1 MGIVQSFRTF
11 RGGLAR
17 RLKRES
23 NDWQRWLDRRAV
35 PASKQNV
42 NMATSA
48 TLIDKP
54 RDSAIALRWI
64 ISARDDLVWLIG
76 SVVSSYLLLVLYV
89 NGILPLVPMV
99 ALWAIL
105 IDAPHV
111 FGTFSRTYFDR
122 TERQNRARLLWGS
135 LLFFAVG
142 PLMVFAGAGLVFFF
156 VAALWAYY
164 HLVKQ
169 HYGFMVL
176 YKKKNNDLA
185 PLDNALD
192 RLLLLFAF
200 NYPFVAFIARDP
212 EAMARVP
219 AALRSGVDGLATAL
233 LAGTLILAI
242 AWVIRQIQRAVA
254 GEQLNVPKY
263 LLLAAAI
270 PMHWIV
276 LLTPMPHKPIAIVA
290 ILTIYHN
297 LQYHRL
303 IWFHNQKYVRTGNR
317 GDRVT
322 ASSRD
327 GVTGAGDSSATA
339 LTGTVGVPPA
349 PVNITLRDKYGAA
362 ELISRRLLYYV
373 ACGILFG
380 LIYQGPRQFLGYV
393 SLKSGGATGGA
404 AEQSSAIQLSISF
417 LWGYAFIHYY
427 LDSKIWRVRR
437 DPSVGKALNM

>member
-1 MGIVQSFRTF
+1 
-11 RGGLAR
+11 
-17 RLKRES
+17 
-23 NDWQRWLDRRAV
+23 
-35 PASKQNV
+35 
-42 NMATSA
+42 MATAEILSA
-48 TLIDKP
+48 VRP
-54 RDSAIALRWI
+54 RALSLRWI
-64 ISARDDLVWLIG
+64 ISAHDDLIWFIG
-76 SVVSSYLLLVLYV
+76 SVASSYALLILYV
-89 NGILPLVPMV
+89 TGVLPLIPMV

-122 TERQNRARLLWGS
+122 SERRNRKRLLWGS
-135 LLFFAVG
+135 LLFFVIG
-142 PLMVFAGAGLVFFF
+142 PVMVFAGMGLIFFF
-156 VAALWAYY
+156 IAALWAYY

-185 PLDNALD
+185 PVDNALD

-200 NYPFVAFIARDP
+200 NYPFIAFIARDA

-219 AALRSGVDGLATAL
+219 AILQSWVNGLALLLLVGTVVLAL
-233 LAGTLILAI
+233 
-242 AWVIRQIQRAVA
+242 AWLGRQIHRAII
-254 GEQLNVPKY
+254 GQPLDVPKY

-303 IWFHNQKYVRTGNR
+303 IWFHNQKY
-317 GDRVT
+317 T
-322 ASSRD
+322 AGSADLHGGSPTVRD
-327 GVTGAGDSSATA
+327 GSS
-339 LTGTVGVPPA
+339 VGSGIWGGGPTIREGVSGP
-349 PVNITLRDKYGAA
+349 NTELRQKYGAA

-373 ACGILFG
+373 AFGILFG
-380 LIYQGPRQFLGYV
+380 LIYQGPRQFLGYI
-393 SLKSGGATGGA
+393 SLKSGDTVGAERSFAT
-404 AEQSSAIQLSISF
+404 QLGISF

-437 DPSVGKALNM
+437 DPAVGKALNMN

>member
-1 MGIVQSFRTF
+1 
-11 RGGLAR
+11 
-17 RLKRES
+17 
-23 NDWQRWLDRRAV
+23 
-35 PASKQNV
+35 
-42 NMATSA
+42 MATSVHV
-48 TLIDKP
+48 IDRVQP
-54 RDSAIALRWI
+54 RAISVRWI
-64 ISARDDLVWLIG
+64 ISTRDDLIWLIG
-76 SVVSSYLLLVLYV
+76 SVASSYLLLILYV
-89 NGILPLVPMV
+89 KGVLPLVPMV

-122 TERQNRARLLWGS
+122 TERQNRSRLLLGS

-142 PLMVFAGAGLVFFF
+142 PIMVFAGAGLIFFF
-156 VAALWAYY
+156 LAALWAYY

-185 PLDNALD
+185 PVDNALD

-212 EAMARVP
+212 EAMSRVP
-219 AALRSGVDGLATAL
+219 STLQSGVNGLATIL
-233 LAGTLILAI
+233 LVATVVLFV
-242 AWVIRQIQRAVA
+242 AWLGRQIQRALN
-254 GEQLNVPKY
+254 GEPLDVPKY

-303 IWFHNQKYVRTGNR
+303 IWFHNKKYVRTGS
-317 GDRVT
+317 GSDRVT
-322 ASSRD
+322 D
-327 GVTGAGDSSATA
+327 GGEDNLGKTDE
-339 LTGTVGVPPA
+339 
-349 PVNITLRDKYGAA
+349 LRTKYGAA

-373 ACGILFG
+373 AFGILFG
-380 LIYQGPRQFLGYV
+380 LIYQGPRQILGYLNLKNGTATDQ
-393 SLKSGGATGGA
+393 SL
-404 AEQSSAIQLSISF
+404 AIQLAISF

-437 DPSVGKALNM
+437 DPSVGKALNMT

>member
-1 MGIVQSFRTF
+1 M
-11 RGGLAR
+11 A
-17 RLKRES
+17 
-23 NDWQRWLDRRAV
+23 
-35 PASKQNV
+35 AS
-42 NMATSA
+42 AEIIA
-48 TLIDKP
+48 KP
-54 RDSAIALRWI
+54 VASAISLRWI
-64 ISARDDLVWLIG
+64 ISPRDDLVWFVG
-76 SVVSSYLLLVLYV
+76 SVVSSYALLVLYV
-89 NGILPLVPMV
+89 SGLLPLIPMV

-122 TERQNRARLLWGS
+122 TERKNRARLLWGS
-135 LLFFAVG
+135 LLFFVIG
-142 PLMVFAGAGLVFFF
+142 PVLVLAGAGFVFFF

-176 YKKKNNDLA
+176 YKKKNGDLA
-185 PLDNALD
+185 RIDNALD

-200 NYPFVAFIARDP
+200 NYPFVEFIARDP

-219 AALRSGVDGLATAL
+219 ALLRAGVNGFAKLL
-233 LAGTLILAI
+233 LAGTILFLIL
-242 AWVIRQIQRAVA
+242 WVGRQVQRAIT
-254 GEQLNVPKY
+254 GEPLNVPKY

-303 IWFHNQKYVRTGNR
+303 IWFHNQKYK
-317 GDRVT
+317 
-322 ASSRD
+322 SRE
-327 GVTGAGDSSATA
+327 
-339 LTGTVGVPPA
+339 
-349 PVNITLRDKYGAA
+349 KFGAA
-362 ELISRRLLYYV
+362 ELISRRLLYYI
-373 ACGILFG
+373 AFGILFG
-380 LIYQGPRQFLGYV
+380 VIYQGPRQILGYV
-393 SLKSGGATGGA
+393 GL
-404 AEQSSAIQLSISF
+404 QSAQPPLLVQLGVSF

-437 DPSVGKALNM
+437 DPSVGKALNL

>member
-1 MGIVQSFRTF
+1 
-11 RGGLAR
+11 
-17 RLKRES
+17 
-23 NDWQRWLDRRAV
+23 
-35 PASKQNV
+35 
-42 NMATSA
+42 MATSVDVIERA
-48 TLIDKP
+48 EP
-54 RDSAIALRWI
+54 RAVSVRWI

-76 SVVSSYLLLVLYV
+76 SVASSYLLLILYV
-89 NGILPLVPMV
+89 KGVLPLVPMV

-122 TERQNRARLLWGS
+122 TERHNRARLLWGS
-135 LLFFAVG
+135 LLFFAIG
-142 PLMVFAGAGLVFFF
+142 PVMVYAGAGLIFFF
-156 VAALWAYY
+156 LAALWAYY

-185 PLDNALD
+185 PVDNALD

-212 EAMARVP
+212 EAMKRVP
-219 AALRSGVDGLATAL
+219 LALQSGVNGLAMVL
-233 LAGTLILAI
+233 LAGTIVLAV
-242 AWVIRQIQRAVA
+242 AWLGRQVQRAVT
-254 GEQLNVPKY
+254 GEALNVPKY

-303 IWFHNQKYVRTGNR
+303 IWFHNKKYSGKVLRGSSPTVREGLSSN
-317 GDRVT
+317 
-322 ASSRD
+322 ASD
-327 GVTGAGDSSATA
+327 
-339 LTGTVGVPPA
+339 
-349 PVNITLRDKYGAA
+349 LRQKYGAA
-362 ELISRRLLYYV
+362 ELISRRLLYYI
-373 ACGILFG
+373 AFGILFG
-380 LIYQGPRQFLGYV
+380 LIYQGPRQILGYI
-393 SLKSGGATGGA
+393 SLKSGDGA
-404 AEQSSAIQLSISF
+404 QSLATQLGISF

-437 DPSVGKALNM
+437 DPSVGKALNMA

>member
-1 MGIVQSFRTF
+1 
-11 RGGLAR
+11 
-17 RLKRES
+17 
-23 NDWQRWLDRRAV
+23 
-35 PASKQNV
+35 
-42 NMATSA
+42 MATS
-48 TLIDKP
+48 LNVIDSSQA
-54 RDSAIALRWI
+54 RAISARWI

-76 SVVSSYLLLVLYV
+76 SVASSYVLLALYV
-89 NGILPLVPMV
+89 AGVLPLVPMV
-99 ALWAIL
+99 AVWAIL

-122 TERQNRARLLWGS
+122 TERQNRKRLLWGS

-142 PLMVFAGAGLVFFF
+142 PLMVLAGLGLMFFF
-156 VAALWAYY
+156 LAALWAYY

-185 PLDNALD
+185 AVDNALD

-200 NYPFVAFIARDP
+200 NYPFIAFIANDA
-212 EAMARVP
+212 EAMKRVP
-219 AALRSGVDGLATAL
+219 AALQSGVNGLALIL
-233 LAGTLILAI
+233 LAGTIVLAI
-242 AWVIRQIQRAVA
+242 AWAGRQIQRWITR
-254 GEQLNVPKY
+254 QPLNVPKY

-270 PMHWIV
+270 PMHWVV

-303 IWFHNQKYVRTGNR
+303 IWFHNKKYTGAARTG
-317 GDRVT
+317 T
-322 ASSRD
+322 A
-327 GVTGAGDSSATA
+327 GVS
-339 LTGTVGVPPA
+339 PA
-349 PVNITLRDKYGAA
+349 IYQSDLRQKFGAA
-362 ELISRRLLYYV
+362 ELISRRLLFYIAFGV
-373 ACGILFG
+373 LFG
-380 LIYQGPRQFLGYV
+380 LIYQGPRQILGYF
-393 SLKSGGATGGA
+393 SLRSAGGGAP
-404 AEQSSAIQLSISF
+404 EQSLAVQLGISF